1 MASTNISNIMKISII
16 FLGLL
21 YFSGHLCLT
30 SAANVKDQHQ
40 EFIEYENVDERIEQ
54 EQDEQFV

>member
-1 MASTNISNIMKISII
+1 MKISII